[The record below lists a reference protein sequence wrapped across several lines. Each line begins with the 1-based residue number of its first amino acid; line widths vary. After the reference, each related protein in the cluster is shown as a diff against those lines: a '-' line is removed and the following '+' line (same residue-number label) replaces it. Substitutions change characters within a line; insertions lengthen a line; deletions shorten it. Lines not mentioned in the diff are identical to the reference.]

1 MTRIARGD
9 FDQLTTFLL
18 ATSFGKKRR
27 SPLKLKFLA
36 VSPKTVVSARFLVAA
51 VSVPRLSLRP
61 PSLAL
66 RLSGLA
72 NYAAFTE
79 HYIAI

>member
-27 SPLKLKFLA
+27 SPLNQNFSRQA
-36 VSPKTVVSARFLVAA
+36 HAA
-51 VSVPRLSLRP
+51 VSIGLVAGLLVLRLSLRSQ
-61 PSLAL
+61 SLAL

-72 NYAAFTE
+72 NYPAFTE
-79 HYIAI
+79 HYVAI